1 MKILKKIIAII
12 FSGILLSFSGCG
24 TAPRTISGNI
34 AIAENGI
41 VEEEIFRQ
49 LKEDNSIAVFSG
61 ESNGIK
67 YEWTIFGNYISEQ
80 KDLNLAVDFY
90 ETDYEKAVA
99 FEFSS
104 KEDLGFRPMLS
115 IYLNENWQSQS
126 ASVYS
131 ETDGNLIPVCSASI
145 TGSKS
150 SILNFPVSETHGKYV
165 IIADKDNITT
175 DIIYTKT
182 DKSTT
187 TTSTEKKNHIT
198 TTVMEESSVIVAETV
213 QNDSTDSDNT
223 NTTEET
229 SVIVAETVQNDD
241 TYLDNTENNDTEQQD
256 SGRIYS
262 DGSAT
267 EQDKYLTDPIPEGKP
282 MPVEPENAEIDDS
295 KIMSCTF
302 SIECSTILN
311 NISELETEK
320 LDVLPSDGIIF
331 ETQTVEFKDGESVF
345 DVLQRICSENNIHME
360 ASWTPIYN
368 SAYVEGI
375 NNLYEFDCGNLSG
388 WMYRV
393 NGWYPNYGCSRYQ
406 LAEGDIVEW
415 RFTCDLGKDVG
426 CDWLSGT

>member
-1 MKILKKIIAII
+1 MNRLKKITAII

-24 TAPRTISGNI
+24 TAPRTVSGNI
-34 AIAENGI
+34 SIAENGI
-41 VEEEIFRQ
+41 VEQEIFKQ
-49 LKEDNSIAVFSG
+49 LKEENSIAVFSG
-61 ESNGIK
+61 ESNGIR
-67 YEWTIFGNYISEQ
+67 YEWTVFGDDISEP
-80 KDLNLAVDFY
+80 KDLNLAVVFF
-90 ETDYEKAVA
+90 ETNEENSIS

-104 KEDLGFRPMLS
+104 KDDLGFRPMLS
-115 IYLNENWQSQS
+115 IYLNESWESQS

-131 ETDGNLIPVCSASI
+131 ETDGKFIPVCSASI

-150 SILNFPVSETHGKYV
+150 NILNFSVSETHGKYI
-165 IIADKDNITT
+165 IIADENNVNGITNDTVYTETDNV
-175 DIIYTKT
+175 
-182 DKSTT
+182 STT
-187 TTSTEKKNHIT
+187 MTTENKAHNT
-198 TTVMEESSVIVAETV
+198 TTATEEITGIVTETV
-213 QNDSTDSDNT
+213 KNSSADPSNT
-223 NTTEET
+223 KNNESEHEE
-229 SVIVAETVQNDD
+229 
-241 TYLDNTENNDTEQQD
+241 

-295 KIMSCTF
+295 KIMRCIF
-302 SIECSTILN
+302 SIECATILN

-320 LDVLPSDGIIF
+320 LDVLSSDGIIF
-331 ETQTVEFKDGESVF
+331 ETQTVEFKNGESVF
-345 DVLQRICSENNIHME
+345 DVLQRICRENNIHME

>member
-1 MKILKKIIAII
+1 
-12 FSGILLSFSGCG
+12 
-24 TAPRTISGNI
+24 
-34 AIAENGI
+34 
-41 VEEEIFRQ
+41 
-49 LKEDNSIAVFSG
+49 
-61 ESNGIK
+61 
-67 YEWTIFGNYISEQ
+67 
-80 KDLNLAVDFY
+80 
-90 ETDYEKAVA
+90 
-99 FEFSS
+99 
-104 KEDLGFRPMLS
+104 MLS

-131 ETDGNLIPVCSASI
+131 ETDGNLIPICSASI

-150 SILNFPVSETHGKYV
+150 SILNFPVSETQGKYV

-187 TTSTEKKNHIT
+187 ATSTEKKNHIT
-198 TTVMEESSVIVAETV
+198 TTVTEESSVIVAETV
-213 QNDSTDSDNT
+213 QNDSTDSDNA

-229 SVIVAETVQNDD
+229 SVIVAEIVQNDN
-241 TYLDNTENNDTEQQD
+241 TYSDNTENNDTEQQD

-295 KIMSCTF
+295 KIMMCTF

>member
-1 MKILKKIIAII
+1 MNRLKKIITVIL
-12 FSGILLSFSGCG
+12 SGILLSFSGCG
-24 TAPRTISGNI
+24 NAPRTISGNI

-41 VEEEIFRQ
+41 VEQEVFRQ
-49 LKEDNSIAVFSG
+49 LKEENSIAVFSG
-61 ESNGIK
+61 KSNGIK
-67 YEWTIFGNYISEQ
+67 YEWTVFGNDISEP

-90 ETDYEKAVA
+90 ETDYENAVA
-99 FEFSS
+99 FEFST
-104 KEDLGFRPMLS
+104 KENLGFRPMLS
-115 IYLNENWQSQS
+115 IYLNESWNSQS

-165 IIADKDNITT
+165 IIADNDNGITT
-175 DIIYTKT
+175 DIVYTET
-182 DKSTT
+182 DNVNTTITTENKVHNTT
-187 TTSTEKKNHIT
+187 TATEV
-198 TTVMEESSVIVAETV
+198 TTVIVTKTV
-213 QNDSTDSDNT
+213 QNNSTDSDN
-223 NTTEET
+223 
-229 SVIVAETVQNDD
+229 
-241 TYLDNTENNDTEQQD
+241 TEQQD

-295 KIMSCTF
+295 KIMTCTF

-345 DVLQRICSENNIHME
+345 DVLQRICMENNIHME

>member
-1 MKILKKIIAII
+1 MNRLKKITAII

-24 TAPRTISGNI
+24 TAPRTVSGNI
-34 AIAENGI
+34 SIAENGI
-41 VEEEIFRQ
+41 VEQEIFKQ
-49 LKEDNSIAVFSG
+49 LKEENSIVVFSG
-61 ESNGIK
+61 ESNGIR
-67 YEWTIFGNYISEQ
+67 YEWTIFGDDISEP
-80 KDLNLAVDFY
+80 KDLNLAVVFY
-90 ETDYEKAVA
+90 ETNEENSIS

-104 KEDLGFRPMLS
+104 KEDLGFKPMLS
-115 IYLNENWQSQS
+115 IYLNESWQTQS
-126 ASVYS
+126 ASVYLEADS
-131 ETDGNLIPVCSASI
+131 NLVPVCSASI

-150 SILNFPVSETHGKYV
+150 NILNFSVSETYGKYI
-165 IIADKDNITT
+165 IIADEDNVDSITSDIVYTETDNVNTTITT
-175 DIIYTKT
+175 ENKAHN
-182 DKSTT
+182 TT
-187 TTSTEKKNHIT
+187 TATEET
-198 TTVMEESSVIVAETV
+198 SVIVTETV
-213 QNDSTDSDNT
+213 QNDSTDLVD
-223 NTTEET
+223 
-229 SVIVAETVQNDD
+229 IK
-241 TYLDNTENNDTEQQD
+241 NNETEQEE

-295 KIMSCTF
+295 KIMTCTF
-302 SIECSTILN
+302 SIECATILN

-345 DVLQRICSENNIHME
+345 DVLQRICRENNIHME

>member
-1 MKILKKIIAII
+1 MNRLKKITAII

-24 TAPRTISGNI
+24 TAPRTISGKI
-34 AIAENGI
+34 SIAENGI
-41 VEEEIFRQ
+41 VKQEIFKQ
-49 LKEDNSIAVFSG
+49 LKEENSIAVFSG
-61 ESNGIK
+61 ESNGIR
-67 YEWTIFGNYISEQ
+67 YEWTVFGDDISKP
-80 KDLNLAVDFY
+80 KDLNLAVVFY
-90 ETDYEKAVA
+90 DTNEENSIS

-104 KEDLGFRPMLS
+104 KEDLGFKPMLS
-115 IYLNENWQSQS
+115 IYLNESWQSQS

-131 ETDGNLIPVCSASI
+131 ETNGNFIPVCSASI

-150 SILNFPVSETHGKYV
+150 SILNFSVSETHGKYI
-165 IIADKDNITT
+165 IIADEDNVNSITNDIVYTET
-175 DIIYTKT
+175 DNVNTTISTENKNHN
-182 DKSTT
+182 TT
-187 TTSTEKKNHIT
+187 TTTGG
-198 TTVMEESSVIVAETV
+198 SSVSVNETV
-213 QNDSTDSDNT
+213 QNNSIDSVDTKNNETDQ
-223 NTTEET
+223 EE
-229 SVIVAETVQNDD
+229 
-241 TYLDNTENNDTEQQD
+241 

-267 EQDKYLTDPIPEGKP
+267 EQDKYLTDPIPEGRP

-295 KIMSCTF
+295 KIMTCTF
-302 SIECSTILN
+302 SIECATILN

-331 ETQTVEFKDGESVF
+331 ETQIVEFKDGESVF
-345 DVLQRICSENNIHME
+345 DVLQRICRENNIHME

>member
-1 MKILKKIIAII
+1 MNRLKKITAII
-12 FSGILLSFSGCG
+12 FSGVLLSFSGCG

-34 AIAENGI
+34 SIAEDGI
-41 VEEEIFRQ
+41 VEREIFQQ
-49 LKEDNSIAVFSG
+49 LKEENLITVFSG
-61 ESNGIK
+61 ESNGIR
-67 YEWTIFGNYISEQ
+67 YEWTVFGDDISEP
-80 KDLNLAVDFY
+80 KDLNLAVVFY
-90 ETDYEKAVA
+90 ETNEENSIS

-115 IYLNENWQSQS
+115 IYLKESWRSQS
-126 ASVYS
+126 ASVYLEADS
-131 ETDGNLIPVCSASI
+131 NLVPVCSASI

-150 SILNFPVSETHGKYV
+150 NILNFSVSETYGKYI
-165 IIADKDNITT
+165 IIADEDNVDSITSDIVYTETDNVNTTITT
-175 DIIYTKT
+175 ENKAHN
-182 DKSTT
+182 TT
-187 TTSTEKKNHIT
+187 TATEET
-198 TTVMEESSVIVAETV
+198 SVIVTETV
-213 QNDSTDSDNT
+213 QNDSTDLVD
-223 NTTEET
+223 
-229 SVIVAETVQNDD
+229 IK
-241 TYLDNTENNDTEQQD
+241 NNETEQEE

-295 KIMSCTF
+295 KIMTCTF
-302 SIECSTILN
+302 SIECATILN

-331 ETQTVEFKDGESVF
+331 ETKTVEFKDGESVF
-345 DVLQRICSENNIHME
+345 DVLQRICRENNIHME